1 VLNFI
6 ELLIACFYHESH
18 LPRREFLRFES
29 LCGGCASGF
38 AGAAIVNARLATKHR
53 S

>member
-18 LPRREFLRFES
+18 APRREFLRFDS
-29 LCGGCASGF
+29 LSGGCASDSP
-38 AGAAIVNARLATKHR
+38 APIVDARLATKHR